1 MSNATGKSGISRRII
16 VWAVSYLVIFLL
28 GFVPQYGK
36 ARSARRQLESVRQE
50 LAAAGYRLE
59 LAALRDGISQ
69 VHLEAVQKNYGIA
82 AQRSTAFFDQLQGMA
97 NRERDAERKKA
108 FQEIL
113 AARDTVTAG
122 LAGGD
127 PAVTA
132 EIQRLLRLLFT
143 ATGV

>member
-16 VWAVSYLVIFLL
+16 VWAASYLVVFLL
-28 GFVPQYGK
+28 GFIPQYNK
-36 ARSARRQLESVRQE
+36 ARSVRSQLESARQE

-59 LAALRDGISQ
+59 LAALRDAISQ

-82 AQRSTAFFDQLQGMA
+82 AQRSTAFFDQLQGMIY
-97 NRERDAERKKA
+97 RERDAERRKA
-108 FQEIL
+108 FEEIL

-127 PAVTA
+127 AAVTS
-132 EIQRLLRLLFT
+132 EIQRLLRLLFG